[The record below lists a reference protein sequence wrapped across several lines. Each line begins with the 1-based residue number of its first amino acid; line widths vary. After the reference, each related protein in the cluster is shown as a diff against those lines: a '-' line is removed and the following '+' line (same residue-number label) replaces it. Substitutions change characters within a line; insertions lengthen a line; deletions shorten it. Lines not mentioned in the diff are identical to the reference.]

1 MPFGVEILRAINQ
14 NGENVEKVPVTC
26 LALGAYLTLHF

>member
-1 MPFGVEILRAINQ
+1 MPLGFQILRAINQ

-26 LALGAYLTLHF
+26 LALGA